1 MPLKMLREFIKFESS
16 AGIILFLSAL
26 TAVVLVNSP
35 LHEYYDLILDTKIN
49 IEIGALALNKPFL
62 LWINDGLMALFFLY
76 VGLEIKREVI
86 EGQLSSREQ
95 ITLPLLAAVG
105 GIVFPA
111 LIFLYINKENEIYQ
125 QGWAIS
131 SATDIAFALGLMMLF
146 KKKIHESLKVTLVA
160 IAIIDD
166 LAAILIIAFF
176 YTDNLSLLSLGLAG
190 ACILALFLLRFFSV
204 KKTTIYILVGIILW
218 ICVLKSGV
226 HATLAGV
233 VVAFFIPLKD
243 EKNNLSPLRDLEHEL
258 HSWVT
263 YGILPIFAFAN
274 AGISLQGLT
283 FNSLFNS
290 LTLGIILGLIFGKS
304 LGVLLMTA
312 VGSLFKI
319 CTLPKQVSL
328 LQFIGM
334 SFFTGIGFTM
344 SLFIGTLA
352 FEDVLLQTQI
362 RLGVIVGS
370 LVAGLIGSVFILL
383 SKDKTN

>member
-35 LHEYYDLILDTKIN
+35 LHEYYDLILDTQIT
-49 IEIGALALNKPFL
+49 IAIGALTLSKPFL

-76 VGLEIKREVI
+76 VGLEIKREVV
-86 EGQLSSREQ
+86 EGELSSKEQ
-95 ITLPLLAAVG
+95 ITLPLLAAIG

-146 KKKIHESLKVTLVA
+146 KNKIHESLKITLVA

-176 YTDNLSLLSLGLAG
+176 YTDNLSLLSLALAG
-190 ACILALFLLRFFSV
+190 TCILALFLLRLFQI
-204 KKTTIYILVGIILW
+204 KKTTIYILIGIVLW
-218 ICVLKSGV
+218 VCVLKSGV

-243 EKNNLSPLRDLEHEL
+243 ENQNKSPLRELEHEL

-274 AGISLQGLT
+274 AGITFDGLT
-283 FNSLFNS
+283 FSSLFNT
-290 LTLGIILGLIFGKS
+290 LTLGIILGLVLGKS

-312 VGSLFKI
+312 IGSVLRI
-319 CTLPKQVSL
+319 CTLPNQVSIS
-328 LQFIGM
+328 QFIGM

-352 FEDVLLQTQI
+352 FDDVLLQTQI

-370 LVAGLIGSVFILL
+370 LIAGIIGSIFILV
-383 SKDKTN
+383 SKNNFK

>member
-1 MPLKMLREFIKFESS
+1 
-16 AGIILFLSAL
+16 
-26 TAVVLVNSP
+26 
-35 LHEYYDLILDTKIN
+35 
-49 IEIGALALNKPFL
+49 
-62 LWINDGLMALFFLY
+62 
-76 VGLEIKREVI
+76 
-86 EGQLSSREQ
+86 
-95 ITLPLLAAVG
+95 
-105 GIVFPA
+105 
-111 LIFLYINKENEIYQ
+111 
-125 QGWAIS
+125 
-131 SATDIAFALGLMMLF
+131 
-146 KKKIHESLKVTLVA
+146 
-160 IAIIDD
+160 
-166 LAAILIIAFF
+166 
-176 YTDNLSLLSLGLAG
+176 LGLAG

>member
-26 TAVVLVNSP
+26 TAVILVNSP

-95 ITLPLLAAVG
+95 ITLPLLAAIG

-176 YTDNLSLLSLGLAG
+176 YTNNLSLLSLGLAG

-204 KKTTIYILVGIILW
+204 KKTTMYILVGIILW

-243 EKNNLSPLRDLEHEL
+243 EKNNLSPLRNLEHEL

-319 CTLPKQVSL
+319 CTLPKQVSI

>member
-26 TAVVLVNSP
+26 AAVVLVNSP
-35 LHEYYDLILDTKIN
+35 LHDYYDLILDTQIT
-49 IEIGALALNKPFL
+49 IAIGALSLSKPFL

-76 VGLEIKREVI
+76 VGLEIKREVV
-86 EGQLSSREQ
+86 EGELSRKEQ
-95 ITLPLLAAVG
+95 ITLPLLAAIG

-146 KKKIHESLKVTLVA
+146 KNKIHESLKVTLVA

-176 YTDNLSLLSLGLAG
+176 YTDNLSLLSLTLAG
-190 ACILALFLLRFFSV
+190 TCILALFLLRLFNI
-204 KKTTIYILVGIILW
+204 KKTTMFILVGIVLW

-243 EKNNLSPLRDLEHEL
+243 EKINKSPLRELEHEL

-263 YGILPIFAFAN
+263 YGILPTFAFAN
-274 AGISLQGLT
+274 AGITFDGLT
-283 FNSLFNS
+283 FSSLFNT
-290 LTLGIILGLIFGKS
+290 LTLGIILGLVLGKS
-304 LGVLLMTA
+304 LGVLLMA
-312 VGSLFKI
+312 AIGSLLRI
-319 CTLPKQVSL
+319 CSLPNQVSL
-328 LQFIGM
+328 SQFIGM

-352 FEDVLLQTQI
+352 FDDVLLQTQI

-370 LVAGLIGSVFILL
+370 LIAGLVGSVFILV
-383 SKDKTN
+383 SKNKVN

>member
-26 TAVVLVNSP
+26 AAVVLVNSP
-35 LHEYYDLILDTKIN
+35 LHEYYDLILDTQIT
-49 IEIGALALNKPFL
+49 IAIGALSLSKPFL

-76 VGLEIKREVI
+76 VGLEIKREVV
-86 EGQLSSREQ
+86 EGELSSKEQ
-95 ITLPLLAAVG
+95 ITLPLLAAIG

-146 KKKIHESLKVTLVA
+146 KNKIHESLKITLVA

-176 YTDNLSLLSLGLAG
+176 YTDNLSLLSLALAG
-190 ACILALFLLRFFSV
+190 TCILALFLLRLFQI
-204 KKTTIYILVGIILW
+204 KKTTIYILIGIVLW
-218 ICVLKSGV
+218 VCVLKSGV

-243 EKNNLSPLRDLEHEL
+243 EKINKSPLRELEHEL

-274 AGISLQGLT
+274 AGITFDGLT
-283 FNSLFNS
+283 FSSLFNT
-290 LTLGIILGLIFGKS
+290 LTLGIVLGLVLGKS

-312 VGSLFKI
+312 IGSVLRI
-319 CTLPKQVSL
+319 CTLPDQVSIS
-328 LQFIGM
+328 QFIGM

-352 FEDVLLQTQI
+352 FDDVLLQTQI

-370 LVAGLIGSVFILL
+370 LITGIIGSLFILV
-383 SKDKTN
+383 SKNNPK

>member
-26 TAVVLVNSP
+26 AAVVLVNSP
-35 LHEYYDLILDTKIN
+35 LHDYYDLILDTQIT
-49 IEIGALALNKPFL
+49 IAIGALSLSKPFL

-76 VGLEIKREVI
+76 VGLEIKREVV
-86 EGQLSSREQ
+86 EGELSRKEQ
-95 ITLPLLAAVG
+95 ITLPLLAAIG

-146 KKKIHESLKVTLVA
+146 KNKIHESLKVTLVA

-176 YTDNLSLLSLGLAG
+176 YTDNLSLLSLTLAG
-190 ACILALFLLRFFSV
+190 TCILALFLLRLFNI
-204 KKTTIYILVGIILW
+204 KKTTMFILVGIVLW

-243 EKNNLSPLRDLEHEL
+243 EKINKSPLRELEHEL

-274 AGISLQGLT
+274 AGITFDGLT
-283 FNSLFNS
+283 FSSLFNT
-290 LTLGIILGLIFGKS
+290 LTLGIILGLVLGKS

-312 VGSLFKI
+312 IGSVLRI
-319 CTLPKQVSL
+319 CTLPDQVSIS
-328 LQFIGM
+328 QFIGM

-352 FEDVLLQTQI
+352 FDDVLLQTQI

-370 LVAGLIGSVFILL
+370 LIAGLVGSVFILV
-383 SKDKTN
+383 SKNKVN

>member
-26 TAVVLVNSP
+26 AAVVLVNSP
-35 LHEYYDLILDTKIN
+35 LHDYYDLILDTQIT
-49 IEIGALALNKPFL
+49 IAIGALSLSKPFL

-76 VGLEIKREVI
+76 VGLEIKREVV
-86 EGQLSSREQ
+86 EGELSRKEQ
-95 ITLPLLAAVG
+95 ITLPLLAAIG

-146 KKKIHESLKVTLVA
+146 KNKIHESLKVTLVA

-176 YTDNLSLLSLGLAG
+176 YTDNLSLLSLALAG
-190 ACILALFLLRFFSV
+190 TCILALFLLRLFQI
-204 KKTTIYILVGIILW
+204 KKTTTYILIGIVLW
-218 ICVLKSGV
+218 VCVLKSGV

-243 EKNNLSPLRDLEHEL
+243 EKINKSPLRELEHEL

-263 YGILPIFAFAN
+263 YGILPTFAFAN
-274 AGISLQGLT
+274 AGITFDGLT
-283 FNSLFNS
+283 FSSLFNT
-290 LTLGIILGLIFGKS
+290 LTLGIILGLVLGKS
-304 LGVLLMTA
+304 LGVLLMA
-312 VGSLFKI
+312 AIGSLLRI
-319 CTLPKQVSL
+319 CSLPNQVSL
-328 LQFIGM
+328 SQFIGM

-352 FEDVLLQTQI
+352 FDDVLLQTQI

-370 LVAGLIGSVFILL
+370 LIAGLVGSVFILV
-383 SKDKTN
+383 SKNKVN

>member
-26 TAVVLVNSP
+26 AAVVLVNSP
-35 LHEYYDLILDTKIN
+35 LHEYYDLILDTQIT
-49 IEIGALALNKPFL
+49 IAIGALSLSKPFL

-76 VGLEIKREVI
+76 VGLEIKREVV
-86 EGQLSSREQ
+86 EGELSSKEQ
-95 ITLPLLAAVG
+95 ITLPLLAAIG

-146 KKKIHESLKVTLVA
+146 KNKIHESLKITLVA

-176 YTDNLSLLSLGLAG
+176 YTDNLSLLSLALAG
-190 ACILALFLLRFFSV
+190 TCILALFLLRLFQI
-204 KKTTIYILVGIILW
+204 KKTTIYILIGIVLW
-218 ICVLKSGV
+218 VCVLKSGV

-243 EKNNLSPLRDLEHEL
+243 ENQNKSPLRELEHEL

-274 AGISLQGLT
+274 AGITFDGLT
-283 FNSLFNS
+283 FSSLFNT
-290 LTLGIILGLIFGKS
+290 LTLGIILGLVLGKS

-312 VGSLFKI
+312 IGSVLRI
-319 CTLPKQVSL
+319 CTLPNQVSIS
-328 LQFIGM
+328 QFIGM

-352 FEDVLLQTQI
+352 FDDVLLQTQI

-370 LVAGLIGSVFILL
+370 LIAGIIGSLFILV
-383 SKDKTN
+383 SKNNSK

>member
-26 TAVVLVNSP
+26 TAVILVNSP

-319 CTLPKQVSL
+319 CTLPKQVSI

-370 LVAGLIGSVFILL
+370 LVAGFIGSIFILA
-383 SKDKTN
+383 SKNKY

>member
-26 TAVVLVNSP
+26 AAVVLVNSP
-35 LHEYYDLILDTKIN
+35 LHDYYDLILDTQIT
-49 IEIGALALNKPFL
+49 IAIGALSLSKPFL

-76 VGLEIKREVI
+76 VGLEIKREVV
-86 EGQLSSREQ
+86 EGELSRKEQ
-95 ITLPLLAAVG
+95 ITLPLLAAIG

-146 KKKIHESLKVTLVA
+146 KNKIHESLKVTLVA

-176 YTDNLSLLSLGLAG
+176 YTDNLSLLSLALAG
-190 ACILALFLLRFFSV
+190 TCILALFLLRLFQI
-204 KKTTIYILVGIILW
+204 KKTTTYILIGIVLW
-218 ICVLKSGV
+218 VCVLKSGV

-243 EKNNLSPLRDLEHEL
+243 EKINKSPLRELEHEL

-274 AGISLQGLT
+274 AGITFDGLT
-283 FNSLFNS
+283 FSSLFNT
-290 LTLGIILGLIFGKS
+290 LTLGIVLGLVLGKS

-312 VGSLFKI
+312 IGSVLRI
-319 CTLPKQVSL
+319 CTLPDQVSIS
-328 LQFIGM
+328 QFIGM

-370 LVAGLIGSVFILL
+370 LIAGLVGSVFILV
-383 SKDKTN
+383 SKNKVN

>member
-146 KKKIHESLKVTLVA
+146 KKKIHESLKVTLVT

-312 VGSLFKI
+312 VGSFFKI
-319 CTLPKQVSL
+319 CTLPKQVSI

-370 LVAGLIGSVFILL
+370 LVDGLIGSVFIFL
-383 SKDKTN
+383 SKGKTN

>member
-1 MPLKMLREFIKFESS
+1 MLREFIKFESS

-26 TAVVLVNSP
+26 AAVVLVNSP
-35 LHEYYDLILDTKIN
+35 LHEYYDLILDTQIT
-49 IEIGALALNKPFL
+49 IAIGALSLSKPFL

-76 VGLEIKREVI
+76 VGLEIKREVV
-86 EGQLSSREQ
+86 EGELSSKEQ
-95 ITLPLLAAVG
+95 ITLPLLAAIG

-146 KKKIHESLKVTLVA
+146 KNKIHESLKITLVA

-176 YTDNLSLLSLGLAG
+176 YTDNLSLLSLALAG
-190 ACILALFLLRFFSV
+190 TCILALFLLRLFQI
-204 KKTTIYILVGIILW
+204 KKTTTYILIGIVLW
-218 ICVLKSGV
+218 VCVLKSGV

-243 EKNNLSPLRDLEHEL
+243 EKKNTSPLRELEHEL

-274 AGISLQGLT
+274 AGITFDGLT
-283 FNSLFNS
+283 FSSLFNT
-290 LTLGIILGLIFGKS
+290 LTLGIILGLVLGKS
-304 LGVLLMTA
+304 LGVLLMTLI
-312 VGSLFKI
+312 GSLLRI
-319 CTLPKQVSL
+319 CSLPNQVSL
-328 LQFIGM
+328 SQFIGM

-370 LVAGLIGSVFILL
+370 LIAGLIGSVFILV
-383 SKDKTN
+383 SKNKVN

>member
-35 LHEYYDLILDTKIN
+35 LYEYYDLILDTKIN

-86 EGQLSSREQ
+86 EGELSNREQ
-95 ITLPLLAAVG
+95 ITLPLLAAIG

-319 CTLPKQVSL
+319 CTLPKQVSI

-370 LVAGLIGSVFILL
+370 LVAGFIGSIFILA
-383 SKDKTN
+383 SKNKY

>member
-35 LHEYYDLILDTKIN
+35 LYEYYDLILDTKIN

-319 CTLPKQVSL
+319 CTLPKQVSI

>member
-26 TAVVLVNSP
+26 AAVVLVNSP
-35 LHEYYDLILDTKIN
+35 LHEYYDLILDTQIT
-49 IEIGALALNKPFL
+49 IAIGALSLSKPFL

-76 VGLEIKREVI
+76 VGLEIKREVV
-86 EGQLSSREQ
+86 EGELSRKEQ
-95 ITLPLLAAVG
+95 ITLPLLAAIG

-146 KKKIHESLKVTLVA
+146 KNKIHESLKITLVA

-176 YTDNLSLLSLGLAG
+176 YTDNLSLLSLALAG
-190 ACILALFLLRFFSV
+190 TCILALFLLRLFQI
-204 KKTTIYILVGIILW
+204 KKTTTYILIGIVLW
-218 ICVLKSGV
+218 VCVLKSGV

-243 EKNNLSPLRDLEHEL
+243 ENQNKSPLRELEHEL

-274 AGISLQGLT
+274 AGITFDGLT
-283 FNSLFNS
+283 FSSLFNT
-290 LTLGIILGLIFGKS
+290 LTLGIVLGLVLGKS

-312 VGSLFKI
+312 IGSVLRI
-319 CTLPKQVSL
+319 CTLPDQVSIS
-328 LQFIGM
+328 QFIGM

-352 FEDVLLQTQI
+352 FDDVLLQTQI

-370 LVAGLIGSVFILL
+370 LIAGLVGSVFILV
-383 SKDKTN
+383 SKNKVN

>member
-26 TAVVLVNSP
+26 AAVVLVNSP
-35 LHEYYDLILDTKIN
+35 LHDYYDLILDTQIT
-49 IEIGALALNKPFL
+49 IAIGALSLSKPFL

-76 VGLEIKREVI
+76 VGLEIKREVV
-86 EGQLSSREQ
+86 EGELSRKEQ
-95 ITLPLLAAVG
+95 ITLPLLAAIG

-176 YTDNLSLLSLGLAG
+176 YTDNLSLLSLGLSG

-319 CTLPKQVSL
+319 CTLPKQVSI

>member
-1 MPLKMLREFIKFESS
+1 MSLKMLREFIKFEAS

-95 ITLPLLAAVG
+95 ITLPLLAAIG

-111 LIFLYINKENEIYQ
+111 LIFLYINKENQIYQ

-190 ACILALFLLRFFSV
+190 GCILALFLLRFFSV
-204 KKTTIYILVGIILW
+204 KKTTMYILVGIILW

-319 CTLPKQVSL
+319 CTLPKQVSI

-352 FEDVLLQTQI
+352 FDDVLLQTQI

-370 LVAGLIGSVFILL
+370 LVAGFIGSIFILA
-383 SKDKTN
+383 SKNKY

>member
-1 MPLKMLREFIKFESS
+1 MPLKMLREFIKFEAS

-76 VGLEIKREVI
+76 VGLEIKRELI
-86 EGQLSSREQ
+86 EGELSNREQ
-95 ITLPLLAAVG
+95 ITLPLLAAIG

-319 CTLPKQVSL
+319 CTLPKQVSI

>member
-26 TAVVLVNSP
+26 AAVVLVNSP
-35 LHEYYDLILDTKIN
+35 LHDYYDLILDTQIT
-49 IEIGALALNKPFL
+49 IAIGALSLSKPFL

-76 VGLEIKREVI
+76 VGLEIKREVV
-86 EGQLSSREQ
+86 EGELSRKEQ
-95 ITLPLLAAVG
+95 ITLPLLAAIG

-146 KKKIHESLKVTLVA
+146 KNKIHESLKVTLVA

-176 YTDNLSLLSLGLAG
+176 YTDNLSLLSLALAG
-190 ACILALFLLRFFSV
+190 TCILALFLLRLFQI
-204 KKTTIYILVGIILW
+204 KKTTTYILIGIVLW
-218 ICVLKSGV
+218 VCVLKSGV

-243 EKNNLSPLRDLEHEL
+243 EKINKSPLRELEHEL

-263 YGILPIFAFAN
+263 YGILPTFAFAN
-274 AGISLQGLT
+274 AGITFDGLT
-283 FNSLFNS
+283 FSSLFNT
-290 LTLGIILGLIFGKS
+290 LTLGIVLGLVLGKS

-312 VGSLFKI
+312 IGSVLRI
-319 CTLPKQVSL
+319 CTLPDQVSIS
-328 LQFIGM
+328 QFIGM

-352 FEDVLLQTQI
+352 FDDVLLQTQI

-370 LVAGLIGSVFILL
+370 LIAGLVGSVFILV
-383 SKDKTN
+383 SKNKVN

>member
-26 TAVVLVNSP
+26 AAVVLVNSP
-35 LHEYYDLILDTKIN
+35 LHEYYDLILDTQIT
-49 IEIGALALNKPFL
+49 IAIGALSLSKPFL

-76 VGLEIKREVI
+76 VGLEIKREVV
-86 EGQLSSREQ
+86 EGELSRKEQ
-95 ITLPLLAAVG
+95 ITLPLLAAIG

-146 KKKIHESLKVTLVA
+146 KNKIHESLKVTLVA

-176 YTDNLSLLSLGLAG
+176 YTDNLSLLSLALAG
-190 ACILALFLLRFFSV
+190 TCILALFLLRLFQI
-204 KKTTIYILVGIILW
+204 KKTTTYILIGIVLW
-218 ICVLKSGV
+218 VCVLKSGV

-243 EKNNLSPLRDLEHEL
+243 EKINKSPLRELEHEL

-274 AGISLQGLT
+274 AGITFDGLT
-283 FNSLFNS
+283 FSSLFNT
-290 LTLGIILGLIFGKS
+290 LTLGIVLGLVLGKS

-312 VGSLFKI
+312 IGSVLRI
-319 CTLPKQVSL
+319 CTLPDQVSIS
-328 LQFIGM
+328 QFIGM

-352 FEDVLLQTQI
+352 FDDVLLQTQI

-370 LVAGLIGSVFILL
+370 LIAGLVGSVFILV
-383 SKDKTN
+383 SKNKVN

>member
-26 TAVVLVNSP
+26 AAVVLVNSP
-35 LHEYYDLILDTKIN
+35 LHEYYDLILDTQIT
-49 IEIGALALNKPFL
+49 IAIGALSLSKPFL

-76 VGLEIKREVI
+76 VGLEIKREVV
-86 EGQLSSREQ
+86 EGELSSKEQ
-95 ITLPLLAAVG
+95 ITLPLLAAIG

-146 KKKIHESLKVTLVA
+146 KNKIHESLKITLVA

-176 YTDNLSLLSLGLAG
+176 YTDNLSLLSLALAG
-190 ACILALFLLRFFSV
+190 TCILALFLLRLFQI
-204 KKTTIYILVGIILW
+204 KKTTIYILIGIVLW
-218 ICVLKSGV
+218 VCVLKSGV

-243 EKNNLSPLRDLEHEL
+243 ENQNKSPLRELEHEL

-274 AGISLQGLT
+274 AGITFDGLT
-283 FNSLFNS
+283 FSSLFNT
-290 LTLGIILGLIFGKS
+290 LTLGIILGLVLGKS

-312 VGSLFKI
+312 IGSVLRI
-319 CTLPKQVSL
+319 CTLPNQVSIS
-328 LQFIGM
+328 QFIGM

-352 FEDVLLQTQI
+352 FDDVLLQTQI

-370 LVAGLIGSVFILL
+370 LIAGIIGSIFILV
-383 SKDKTN
+383 SKNNFK

>member
-26 TAVVLVNSP
+26 AAVVLVNSP
-35 LHEYYDLILDTKIN
+35 LHDYYDLILDTQIT
-49 IEIGALALNKPFL
+49 IAIGALSLSKPFL

-76 VGLEIKREVI
+76 VGLEIKREVV
-86 EGQLSSREQ
+86 EGELSSKEQ
-95 ITLPLLAAVG
+95 ITLPLLAAIG

-146 KKKIHESLKVTLVA
+146 KNKIHESLKVTLVA

-176 YTDNLSLLSLGLAG
+176 YTDNLSLLSLALAG
-190 ACILALFLLRFFSV
+190 TCILALFLLRLFQI
-204 KKTTIYILVGIILW
+204 KKTTTYILIGIVLW
-218 ICVLKSGV
+218 VCVLKSGV

-243 EKNNLSPLRDLEHEL
+243 EKINKSPLRELEHEL

-274 AGISLQGLT
+274 AGITFDGLT
-283 FNSLFNS
+283 FSSLFNT
-290 LTLGIILGLIFGKS
+290 LTLGIVLGLVLGKS

-312 VGSLFKI
+312 IGSVLRI
-319 CTLPKQVSL
+319 CTLPDQVSIS
-328 LQFIGM
+328 QFIGM

-370 LVAGLIGSVFILL
+370 LIAGLVGSVFILV
-383 SKDKTN
+383 SKNKVN

>member
-319 CTLPKQVSL
+319 CTLPKQVSI

>member
-319 CTLPKQVSL
+319 CTLPKQVSI

-370 LVAGLIGSVFILL
+370 LVAGFIGSAFILL

>member
-35 LHEYYDLILDTKIN
+35 LYEYYDLILDTKIN

-319 CTLPKQVSL
+319 CTLPKQVSI

-370 LVAGLIGSVFILL
+370 LVAGFIGSIFILA
-383 SKDKTN
+383 SKNKY

>member
-26 TAVVLVNSP
+26 AAVVLVNSP
-35 LHEYYDLILDTKIN
+35 LHEYYDLILDTQIT
-49 IEIGALALNKPFL
+49 IAIGALSLSKPFL

-76 VGLEIKREVI
+76 VGLEIKREVV
-86 EGQLSSREQ
+86 EGELSSKEQ
-95 ITLPLLAAVG
+95 ITLPLLAAIG

-146 KKKIHESLKVTLVA
+146 KNKIHESLKITLVA

-176 YTDNLSLLSLGLAG
+176 YTDNLSLLSLALAG
-190 ACILALFLLRFFSV
+190 TCILALFLLRFFQI
-204 KKTTIYILVGIILW
+204 KKTTIYILIGIVLW
-218 ICVLKSGV
+218 VCVLKSGV

-243 EKNNLSPLRDLEHEL
+243 EKKNTSPLRELEHEL

-274 AGISLQGLT
+274 AGITFDGLT
-283 FNSLFNS
+283 FSSLFNT
-290 LTLGIILGLIFGKS
+290 LTLGIILGLVLGKS
-304 LGVLLMTA
+304 LGVLLMA
-312 VGSLFKI
+312 AIGSLLRI
-319 CTLPKQVSL
+319 CSLPNQVSL
-328 LQFIGM
+328 SQFIGM

-370 LVAGLIGSVFILL
+370 LIAGLIGSVFIIV
-383 SKDKTN
+383 SKNKVN

>member
-319 CTLPKQVSL
+319 CTLPKQVSI

-370 LVAGLIGSVFILL
+370 LVAGFIGSIFILA
-383 SKDKTN
+383 SKNKY

>member
-26 TAVVLVNSP
+26 TAVILVNSP

-86 EGQLSSREQ
+86 EGELSNREQ
-95 ITLPLLAAVG
+95 ITLPLLAAIG

-319 CTLPKQVSL
+319 CTLPKQVSI

-352 FEDVLLQTQI
+352 FEDVLMQTQI

-383 SKDKTN
+383 SKGKTN

>member
-190 ACILALFLLRFFSV
+190 ACILALLLLRFLSV

-243 EKNNLSPLRDLEHEL
+243 EKNNLSPLRNLEHEL

-274 AGISLQGLT
+274 AGISIQGLT

-319 CTLPKQVSL
+319 CTLPKQVSI

>member
-26 TAVVLVNSP
+26 AAVVLVNSP
-35 LHEYYDLILDTKIN
+35 LHDYYDLILDTQIT
-49 IEIGALALNKPFL
+49 IAIGALSLSKPFL

-76 VGLEIKREVI
+76 VGLEIKREVV
-86 EGQLSSREQ
+86 EGQLSRKEQ
-95 ITLPLLAAVG
+95 ITLPLLAAIG

-146 KKKIHESLKVTLVA
+146 KNKIHESLKVTLVA

-176 YTDNLSLLSLGLAG
+176 YTDNLSLLSLTLAG
-190 ACILALFLLRFFSV
+190 TCILALFLLRLFNI
-204 KKTTIYILVGIILW
+204 KKTTMFILVGIVLW

-243 EKNNLSPLRDLEHEL
+243 EKINKSPLRELEHEL

-263 YGILPIFAFAN
+263 YGILPTFAFAN
-274 AGISLQGLT
+274 AGITFDGLT
-283 FNSLFNS
+283 FSSLFNT
-290 LTLGIILGLIFGKS
+290 LTLGIILGLVLGKS
-304 LGVLLMTA
+304 LGVLLMA
-312 VGSLFKI
+312 AIGSLLRI
-319 CTLPKQVSL
+319 CSLPNQVSL
-328 LQFIGM
+328 SQFIGM

-370 LVAGLIGSVFILL
+370 LIAGLVGSVFILV
-383 SKDKTN
+383 SKNKVN

>member
-26 TAVVLVNSP
+26 AAVVLVNSP
-35 LHEYYDLILDTKIN
+35 LHEYYDLILDTQIT
-49 IEIGALALNKPFL
+49 IAIGALSLSKPFL

-76 VGLEIKREVI
+76 VGLEIKREVV
-86 EGQLSSREQ
+86 EGELSSKEQ
-95 ITLPLLAAVG
+95 ITLPLLAAIG

-146 KKKIHESLKVTLVA
+146 KNKIHESLKVTLVA

-176 YTDNLSLLSLGLAG
+176 YTDNLSLLSLTLAG
-190 ACILALFLLRFFSV
+190 TCILALFLLRLFNI
-204 KKTTIYILVGIILW
+204 KKTTMFILVGIVLW

-243 EKNNLSPLRDLEHEL
+243 EKINKSPLRELEHEL

-274 AGISLQGLT
+274 AGITFDGLT
-283 FNSLFNS
+283 FSSLFNT
-290 LTLGIILGLIFGKS
+290 LTLGIILGLVLGKS
-304 LGVLLMTA
+304 LGVLLMA
-312 VGSLFKI
+312 AIGSLLRI
-319 CTLPKQVSL
+319 CSLPNQVSL
-328 LQFIGM
+328 SQFIGM

-370 LVAGLIGSVFILL
+370 LIAGLVGSVFILV
-383 SKDKTN
+383 SKNKVN

>member
-26 TAVVLVNSP
+26 AAVVLVNSP
-35 LHEYYDLILDTKIN
+35 LHEYYDLILDTKIT
-49 IEIGALALNKPFL
+49 IAIGALSLSKPFL

-76 VGLEIKREVI
+76 VGLEIKREVV
-86 EGQLSSREQ
+86 EGELSSKEQ
-95 ITLPLLAAVG
+95 ITLPLLAAIG

-146 KKKIHESLKVTLVA
+146 KNKIHESLKVTLVA

-176 YTDNLSLLSLGLAG
+176 YTDNLSLLSLALAG
-190 ACILALFLLRFFSV
+190 TCILALFLLRLFNI
-204 KKTTIYILVGIILW
+204 KKTTMFILVGIVLW

-243 EKNNLSPLRDLEHEL
+243 ENQNKSPLRELEHEL

-274 AGISLQGLT
+274 AGITFDGLT
-283 FNSLFNS
+283 FSSLFNT
-290 LTLGIILGLIFGKS
+290 LTLGIILGLVLGKS

-312 VGSLFKI
+312 IGSVLRI
-319 CTLPKQVSL
+319 CTLPNQVSIS
-328 LQFIGM
+328 QFIGM

-352 FEDVLLQTQI
+352 FDDVLLQTQI

-370 LVAGLIGSVFILL
+370 LIAGIIGSIFILV
-383 SKDKTN
+383 SKNNSK

>member
-1 MPLKMLREFIKFESS
+1 MLREFIKFESS

-26 TAVVLVNSP
+26 AAVVLVNSP
-35 LHEYYDLILDTKIN
+35 LHDYYDLILDTQIT
-49 IEIGALALNKPFL
+49 IAIGALSLSKPFL

-76 VGLEIKREVI
+76 VGLEIKREVV
-86 EGQLSSREQ
+86 EGELSSKEQ
-95 ITLPLLAAVG
+95 ITLPLLAAIG

-146 KKKIHESLKVTLVA
+146 KNKIHESLKVTLVA

-176 YTDNLSLLSLGLAG
+176 YTDNLSLLSLALAG
-190 ACILALFLLRFFSV
+190 TCILALFLLRLFNI
-204 KKTTIYILVGIILW
+204 KKTTMFILVGIVLW

-243 EKNNLSPLRDLEHEL
+243 EKINKSPLRELEHEL

-274 AGISLQGLT
+274 AGITFDGLT
-283 FNSLFNS
+283 FSSLFNT
-290 LTLGIILGLIFGKS
+290 LTLGIILGLVLGKS
-304 LGVLLMTA
+304 LGVLLMTLI
-312 VGSLFKI
+312 GSLLRI
-319 CTLPKQVSL
+319 CSLPNQVSL
-328 LQFIGM
+328 SQFIGM

-370 LVAGLIGSVFILL
+370 LIAGLIGSVFILV
-383 SKDKTN
+383 SKNKVN

>member
-26 TAVVLVNSP
+26 AAVVLVNSP
-35 LHEYYDLILDTKIN
+35 LHEYYDLILDTQIT
-49 IEIGALALNKPFL
+49 IAIGALSLSKPFL

-76 VGLEIKREVI
+76 VGLEIKREVV
-86 EGQLSSREQ
+86 EGELSSKEQ
-95 ITLPLLAAVG
+95 ITLPLLAAIG

-146 KKKIHESLKVTLVA
+146 KNKIHESLKITLVA

-176 YTDNLSLLSLGLAG
+176 YTDNLSLLSLALAG
-190 ACILALFLLRFFSV
+190 TCILALFLLRLFQI
-204 KKTTIYILVGIILW
+204 KKTTTYILIGIVLW
-218 ICVLKSGV
+218 VCVLKSGV

-243 EKNNLSPLRDLEHEL
+243 EKINKSPLRELEHEL

-274 AGISLQGLT
+274 AGITFDGLT
-283 FNSLFNS
+283 FSSLFNT
-290 LTLGIILGLIFGKS
+290 LTLGIILGLVLGKS

-312 VGSLFKI
+312 IGSVLRI
-319 CTLPKQVSL
+319 CTLPNQVSIS
-328 LQFIGM
+328 QFIGM

-352 FEDVLLQTQI
+352 FDDVLLQTQI

-370 LVAGLIGSVFILL
+370 LIAGIIGSIFILV
-383 SKDKTN
+383 SKNNSK

>member
-1 MPLKMLREFIKFESS
+1 MPLKMLREFIKFEAS

-319 CTLPKQVSL
+319 CTLPKQVSI

>member
-26 TAVVLVNSP
+26 AAVVLVNSP
-35 LHEYYDLILDTKIN
+35 LHEYYDLILDTQIT
-49 IEIGALALNKPFL
+49 IAIGALSLSKPFL

-76 VGLEIKREVI
+76 VGLEIKREVV
-86 EGQLSSREQ
+86 EGELSSKEQ
-95 ITLPLLAAVG
+95 ITLPLLAAIG

-146 KKKIHESLKVTLVA
+146 KNKIHESLKITLVA

-176 YTDNLSLLSLGLAG
+176 YTDNLSLLSLALAG
-190 ACILALFLLRFFSV
+190 TCILALFLLRLFQI
-204 KKTTIYILVGIILW
+204 KKTTIYILIGIVLW
-218 ICVLKSGV
+218 VCVLKSGV

-243 EKNNLSPLRDLEHEL
+243 ENQNKSPLRELEHEL

-274 AGISLQGLT
+274 AGITFDGLT
-283 FNSLFNS
+283 FSSLFNT
-290 LTLGIILGLIFGKS
+290 LTLGIILGLVLGKS

-312 VGSLFKI
+312 IGSVLRI
-319 CTLPKQVSL
+319 CTLPNQVSIS
-328 LQFIGM
+328 QFIGM

-352 FEDVLLQTQI
+352 FDDVLLQTQI

-370 LVAGLIGSVFILL
+370 LIAGIIGSLFILV
-383 SKDKTN
+383 SKNNPK

>member
-176 YTDNLSLLSLGLAG
+176 YTNNLSLLSLGLAG

-319 CTLPKQVSL
+319 CTLPKQVSI

-370 LVAGLIGSVFILL
+370 LVAGFIGSVFILL

>member
-190 ACILALFLLRFFSV
+190 VCILALFLLRIFSV

-319 CTLPKQVSL
+319 CTLPKQVSI

-352 FEDVLLQTQI
+352 FEDVLMQTQI

-383 SKDKTN
+383 SKGKTN

>member
-370 LVAGLIGSVFILL
+370 LVAGLIGSVFIFL
-383 SKDKTN
+383 SKGKTN